1 MRRLN
6 RNRVK
11 TNQIGQYTLKINS
24 IILKLLLLLLNKP
37 KITIINLSASRQIR
51 SSENRDALENR
62 LDRLIKKPVC
72 IEISI

>member
-1 MRRLN
+1 MRRL
-6 RNRVK
+6 NRVK

>member
-24 IILKLLLLLLNKP
+24 IILKLLLLNKQ

>member
-24 IILKLLLLLLNKP
+24 IIVKLLLLLLNKQ